1 MITTLQG
8 QENGVVMDKIPE
20 RSKIVFRLF
29 KNRKRFSNQAG
40 NRCRIVPLKHSMR
53 FVLPFHF
60 LFPPHD
66 VRWRGKCS
74 ICHLGIG
81 VTDRALSV
89 PRWPGIPKT
98 WCSFFCREPTYL
110 QDLTDVNIYS
120 QSYLWLIVVVVNNRP
135 DSQPSVFLFGY
146 IHLI

>member
-1 MITTLQG
+1 M
-8 QENGVVMDKIPE
+8 MDKIPE

-53 FVLPFHF
+53 FVLPFP
-60 LFPPHD
+60 FPTAPCPLEGEMT
-66 VRWRGKCS
+66 V

-135 DSQPSVFLFGY
+135 DSQPSLFLFGY